1 MAAARRNCYGN
12 DMVPQKTACLAAA
25 GRVALVIGLAA
36 TLSGCLVAGG
46 AVIVAERHKAAEA
59 AVSKVAVPIR
69 PQFDERDQ
77 DPHDAAFA
85 QAVSGA
91 APVKT
96 ARWNNPATGN
106 SGTIEA
112 TAIAADKSQSC
123 RQIVE
128 TYVKPDKTYNGSTR
142 FCRSGNADW
151 QAAES

>member
-1 MAAARRNCYGN
+1 MAATQRTCYGN
-12 DMVPQKTACLAAA
+12 DMAPWKTACLAAA
-25 GRVALVIGLAA
+25 CRVTLTIGLAV
-36 TLSGCLVAGG
+36 TLNGCLVAGG

-59 AVSKVAVPIR
+59 AVSKVAIPIR
-69 PQFDERDQ
+69 PQFDERDR

-85 QAVSGA
+85 AAVSGA

-112 TAIAADKSQSC
+112 TVIAGDNSQSC
-123 RQIVE
+123 RQVVE

-142 FCRSGNADW
+142 FCRSGDADW
-151 QAAES
+151 KAAES